1 MSTQLNKKMS
11 YKVVFVGD
19 GGVGK
24 TTFLKRIKTG
34 QFEHKYLATVGV
46 EAIDLSFTTNYG
58 EVKFI
63 CWDCAGQ
70 DKYGGLREG
79 YYLGGDAA
87 VVMFDLTHRQTYKS
101 AYEWCAKV
109 RHVCPGIP
117 IVICGN
123 KCDDPNRKVESNSI
137 RLHDLYRNID
147 AQYYD
152 ISAKTLYNQDKPF
165 LSLARQLTGKDDLVF
180 Q

>member
-1 MSTQLNKKMS
+1 MNPDNKMS

-24 TTFLKRIKTG
+24 TTFLKRMRTG
-34 QFEHKYLATVGV
+34 QFEQKYLATIGV
-46 EAIDLSFTTNYG
+46 EPLNLVFNTNYG
-58 EVKFI
+58 EITFN

-70 DKYGGLREG
+70 EKFGGLRDG
-79 YYLGGDAA
+79 YYLGGDAG
-87 VVMFDLTHRQTYKS
+87 VVMFDLTHRHTYKN
-101 AYEWCAKV
+101 AYKWYTDV
-109 RHVCPGIP
+109 RRVCPGIP
-117 IVICGN
+117 MIICGS
-123 KCDDPNRKVESNSI
+123 KCDEPGRKINDKELTLHRKVG
-137 RLHDLYRNID
+137 

-152 ISAKTLYNQDKPF
+152 ISAKTLYNQVKPF